1 MTASARI
8 VARVAAGFFVGFSAL
23 ACHGAP
29 GPTVKI
35 EVSAVGA
42 AADRA
47 PMVFGYGGNIWWIS
61 PVVESGVAQRIL
73 GMDRLGMTRLSL
85 GDQILAHANS
95 MEDLRHR
102 LENYPLNEFL
112 RQYAKAGGKVLFI
125 LDGVPVW
132 ASSNKSTK
140 KLPSPDQS
148 IFRMSPP
155 ADFEEWSR
163 VVEAIVRHFNVKLG
177 LNAYYESWNEPSWY
191 YLGTT
196 EQYHK
201 QYYHSVLG
209 ARRADPRALIG
220 GPAASEILAIVT
232 RGDPNATQAEKLRV
246 AQRFADQ
253 GYAFMQ
259 FLQFAG
265 QTPVPELGLKRLPVD
280 FFSWHAYYV
289 DPTAYYRQVVPAI
302 RSALTRAGYPA
313 DTPLFNTEWNI
324 APEPPYP
331 EGNLNATEVGA
342 AFVATS
348 LLAMHEAG
356 VDGQIFQAYVDPGEP
371 GVYLG
376 GMFTQTGIPRAN
388 YHAFRLFSRLK
399 GVELRTRTSDP
410 WVSSVAFQDDA
421 NIYLMVAAFVPTPK
435 MIANTLPIQSALANE
450 QFTRSVAAAAPQL
463 AGKKELPEPLAS
475 KAREIGEHYRKIA
488 MDATRKAAIWKSGL
502 TLEISL
508 PGTRAAPGKV
518 AHYLIDSTHSNIYR
532 DLQRAER
539 LLADRQGRMK
549 REILG
554 KLVSR
559 LQGAG
564 VPKETAERLRS
575 ASGSE
580 KAVAS
585 VISRMPAGKRE
596 AVAATFRE
604 IATEARDQLG
614 ETMREIENM
623 PSARLHEDSISW
635 PPSGNLKITTEPYAV
650 HLFVVPK

>member
-1 MTASARI
+1 
-8 VARVAAGFFVGFSAL
+8 
-23 ACHGAP
+23 
-29 GPTVKI
+29 
-35 EVSAVGA
+35 
-42 AADRA
+42 
-47 PMVFGYGGNIWWIS
+47 MVLGYGGNIWWIS
-61 PVVESGVAQRIL
+61 PVVESGVAQKIL
-73 GMDRLGMTRLSL
+73 GMDRLGLTRLSL
-85 GDQILAHANS
+85 GDQILAHASS
-95 MEDLRHR
+95 MEDLHRR
-102 LENYPLNEFL
+102 LESYPLNEFL

-140 KLPSPDQS
+140 KLPSPDQN

-220 GPAASEILAIVT
+220 GPAASEILTTGT
-232 RGDPNATQAEKLRV
+232 RGDPNTTQADKLRV
-246 AQRFADQ
+246 ARRFADQ

-259 FLQFAG
+259 FLQYAG

-302 RSALTRAGYPA
+302 RSALARAGYPA

-324 APEPPYP
+324 AAEPPYP

-356 VDGQIFQAYVDPGEP
+356 VDGQTFQAYVDPGEP

-399 GVELRTRTSDP
+399 GVELRTRTTDP

-421 NIYLMVAAFVPTPK
+421 NTYLMVAAFVPTPK

-463 AGKKELPEPLAS
+463 VGKKELPEPLAS
-475 KAREIGEHYRKIA
+475 KAREISEHYRKIA
-488 MDATRKAAIWKSGL
+488 VDATRKAAIWKSGL

-508 PGTRAAPGKV
+508 PGTRTAPGKV
-518 AHYLIDSTHSNIYR
+518 THYLIDSRHSNIYR
-532 DLQRAER
+532 DLRRAET
-539 LLADRQGRMK
+539 LLADRKERMK
-549 REILG
+549 REILD

-559 LQGAG
+559 LQSAG
-564 VPKETAERLRS
+564 VPQATAERLRS
-575 ASGSE
+575 TSGNE
-580 KAVAS
+580 KAVVG
-585 VISRMPAGKRE
+585 VISGMPAGKRE
-596 AVAATFRE
+596 AVAAVFRE
-604 IATEARDQLG
+604 IATEATDRLG

-623 PSARLHEDSISW
+623 PSARLHEERISW
-635 PPSGNLKITTEPYAV
+635 PPSGNLKIATEPYAV